1 MEGLAVRQWVIPE
14 AELSW
19 TFGPTGGPGGQHAN
33 RSNTRAELHFDLG
46 ASQAFP
52 ADVRDRMASVL
63 GNRMVAGV
71 ITVVA
76 DETRSQWRNRAAAR
90 RRLAHLLADASVP
103 PKTRRPTRPT
113 KASKTRRVDEKKRRS
128 ETKRMRRKPGAE

>member
-14 AELSW
+14 AELAW

-46 ASQAFP
+46 STEVFP
-52 ADVRDRMASVL
+52 SEVRDRMAEVL
-63 GNRMVAGV
+63 KNRIVEGV

-90 RRLAHLLADASVP
+90 RRLAHLLADAALP
-103 PKTRRPTRPT
+103 PKTRRPTKPSR
-113 KASKTRRVDEKKRRS
+113 ASKQRRVDEKKRRS
-128 ETKRMRRKPGAE
+128 ETKRLRRRPERF